1 MPSKSRPT
9 AQTEWQPRPIVD
21 WLLGEGRFLAN
32 LDELVR
38 QLSDRHLEH
47 GAPLWRLRLTMR
59 TLHPLVT
66 SISSVWE
73 RDTETTQHIDALHGL
88 ERRSG
93 YAGSP
98 LTIVAQTRAPFRRQL
113 DDTLSDTDHSVLHDL
128 RARGGTDYLGLPL
141 MLSDGSAAILVL
153 ATDRP
158 GGFSDLDI
166 QGFTEIASI
175 LAPIAELFRSKLVS
189 LTVAEAYLGPRT
201 GRRVLEGQ
209 ITRGNI
215 EKINAAIL
223 MSDIRDWTGLNNRV
237 SAEKALELANRY
249 FEVVG
254 EAVEDNGGEILK
266 FMGDGV
272 LAVFPTDDGALDAIA
287 VCENAL
293 AAAQQALNMAKD
305 SDPPLDLEFGIG
317 MHFGEVLYGNIG
329 SKTRIDFTVLG
340 PAVNTA
346 ARIEGLCGKLGRS
359 ILFSQDFADRLTQP
373 TTLVA
378 DELLKGHA
386 MRVGVLSIKD
396 QARSAR

>member
-38 QLSDRHLEH
+38 QLSDRLLEH

-175 LAPIAELFRSKLVS
+175 LAPIAELFRSKRVS
-189 LTVAEAYLGPRT
+189 LTVAEAYLGART

-272 LAVFPTDDGALDAIA
+272 LAVFPTDDGASDAVA

-293 AAAQQALNMAKD
+293 AAAQQALNMAKTPIRR
-305 SDPPLDLEFGIG
+305 STW
-317 MHFGEVLYGNIG
+317 NSG
-329 SKTRIDFTVLG
+329 SECISAKCCMATSGQR
-340 PAVNTA
+340 PASTLRCW
-346 ARIEGLCGKLGRS
+346 AR
-359 ILFSQDFADRLTQP
+359 P
-373 TTLVA
+373 
-378 DELLKGHA
+378 
-386 MRVGVLSIKD
+386 
-396 QARSAR
+396 